1 MASILW
7 MWLISL
13 SQCCNCSSDWRTW
26 FPPSRTGIFAAIW
39 PNSNTNY
46 LLGGGLGLVLSFV
59 FLTTYGNLYSP
70 RWLFPVRPVIKH
82 PKSYHMKVMAVRT
95 SNPGSKYLFL
105 WPVIKWGLRVSLY
118 RIINSFILVL
128 VRKESHMFYLSLFQ
142 LCLLWEVVLPLF
154 FG

>member
-7 MWLISL
+7 MWLIIIPVLKLFIRLENLVS
-13 SQCCNCSSDWRTW
+13 SKQDRDFCCYL
-26 FPPSRTGIFAAIW
+26 AKLQY
-39 PNSNTNY
+39 Y

-59 FLTTYGNLYSP
+59 FLTTYGNLYPP
-70 RWLFPVRPVIKH
+70 RWLFSVRPVIKH
-82 PKSYHMKVMAVRT
+82 PKSDHMRVMAVRT

-105 WPVIKWGLRVSLY
+105 WPVIKWGLPVSLY
-118 RIINSFILVL
+118 RTIINSFILVL
-128 VRKESHMFYLSLFQ
+128 VRKESHMFHLSLFQ